1 MFILCL
7 LSLTLRQRAHWQR
20 LRVAAL
26 QKTHLQTQPSITRL
40 VTASGAL
47 IAKGRGILLSSK
59 HNRSLFTLSLSVHLL
74 MRTLYF
80 YLFLLGFVLS
90 TQAQTIESGSYQPVC
105 DTITIDRLTTS
116 TNYVD
121 FENVVFYSDA
131 VYQGNASK
139 TTISSQ
145 PLILFKKSSPG
156 GIVCVKS
163 GGNSVKSVTLNVYS
177 ASTSSKIEFEVYGSN
192 TPYSTSADLWDTSK
206 NGTLVKSFTVTEA
219 GTYTINFDA
228 DYAYW
233 GVKKPSGSY
242 SNLASI
248 IVQWDTPTF
257 NFSMPE
263 TKFSTLWL
271 NQAFVMPENLTG
283 GIITGANNGE
293 AQVDYRYTA
302 GSVVPPLTPVLLYG
316 NQGDYALQLVGST
329 EVAPEGNLLH
339 GGNAVDS
346 EGKTYVEGKG
356 VKYYIL
362 SSNQSGT
369 DYGFYYGAA
378 DGAAITYP
386 AGSHKAFLA
395 LPASETMP
403 SSLTLR
409 APGVTSI
416 PAVENERQDAAIYLL
431 DGRRVKAASTKIKGI
446 YIHNGRKY
454 LR

>member
-1 MFILCL
+1 MFIQCL
-7 LSLTLRQRAHWQR
+7 LSLTLRQRAHWQHR
-20 LRVAAL
+20 RMAAL
-26 QKTHLQTQPSITRL
+26 QKTHLQTPPSITRL

-59 HNRSLFTLSLSVHLL
+59 HNRSLFTLSLSVHHL

-90 TQAQTIESGSYQPVC
+90 TQAQTIESNTYKPVC

-116 TNYVD
+116 TDNVD

-139 TTISSQ
+139 TTLSSQ
-145 PLILFKKSSPG
+145 PLILFKTSSPG

-163 GGNSVKSVTLNVYS
+163 GGTMVKSVSLDVYS
-177 ASTSSKIEFEVYGSN
+177 ASTSNKIVFEVYGSN
-192 TPYSTSADLWDTSK
+192 TPYSTSEDLRNSSSQ
-206 NGTLVKSFTVTEA
+206 GTLVKSLTVTEA
-219 GTYTINFDA
+219 GTYTINFAA

-233 GVKKPSGSY
+233 GLCKTKGT

-248 IVQWDTPTF
+248 IVQWDTPPF

-346 EGKTYVEGKG
+346 EGKTYVEGEG

-369 DYGFYYGAA
+369 NYGFYYGAA

-395 LPASETMP
+395 LPASETTP
-403 SSLTLR
+403 TSLSLR

-431 DGRRVKAASTKIKGI
+431 DGRRVKAESAAIKGI
-446 YIHNGRKY
+446 YIKNGRKF
-454 LR
+454 LK

>member
-7 LSLTLRQRAHWQR
+7 LSLILRQRAHWQR

-26 QKTHLQTQPSITRL
+26 QKTHLQTPPSITRL
-40 VTASGAL
+40 VTAFGAL

-116 TNYVD
+116 TDNVD
-121 FENVVFYSDA
+121 FKNVVFYSDA

-139 TTISSQ
+139 TTLSSQ
-145 PLILFKKSSPG
+145 PLILFKSSSPG

-163 GGNSVKSVTLNVYS
+163 GGTKVTSITLDVYS
-177 ASTSSKIEFEVYGSN
+177 ASTSNKIVFEVYGSN
-192 TPYSTSADLWDTSK
+192 TPYSTSADLRNSSSQ
-206 NGTLVKSFTVTEA
+206 GTLVKSLTVTEA

-233 GVKKPSGSY
+233 GLCKTKGT

-248 IVQWDTPTF
+248 IVQWDTPPF

-316 NQGDYALQLVGST
+316 NQGEYALQLVGST

-378 DGAAITYP
+378 DGAAITYR

-395 LPASETMP
+395 LPASETTP

-431 DGRRVKAASTKIKGI
+431 DGRRVKAESTKIKGI
-446 YIHNGRKY
+446 YIQNGRKY

>member
-1 MFILCL
+1 M
-7 LSLTLRQRAHWQR
+7 
-20 LRVAAL
+20 
-26 QKTHLQTQPSITRL
+26 
-40 VTASGAL
+40 
-47 IAKGRGILLSSK
+47 
-59 HNRSLFTLSLSVHLL
+59 
-74 MRTLYF
+74 
-80 YLFLLGFVLS
+80 
-90 TQAQTIESGSYQPVC
+90 
-105 DTITIDRLTTS
+105 
-116 TNYVD
+116 
-121 FENVVFYSDA
+121 
-131 VYQGNASK
+131 
-139 TTISSQ
+139 
-145 PLILFKKSSPG
+145 
-156 GIVCVKS
+156 
-163 GGNSVKSVTLNVYS
+163 
-177 ASTSSKIEFEVYGSN
+177 
-192 TPYSTSADLWDTSK
+192 
-206 NGTLVKSFTVTEA
+206 TEA

-233 GVKKPSGSY
+233 GLCKTKGN

-248 IVQWDTPTF
+248 IVQWDTPPF

-329 EVAPEGNLLH
+329 EVAPEDNLLH

-346 EGKTYVEGKG
+346 EGKPYVEGEG

-395 LPASETMP
+395 LPASETTP

-416 PAVENERQDAAIYLL
+416 PVVENGRQDAAIYLL
-431 DGRRVKAASTKIKGI
+431 DGRRVKAESTKIKGI
-446 YIHNGRKY
+446 YIQNGRKY

>member
-20 LRVAAL
+20 RRVAAL
-26 QKTHLQTQPSITRL
+26 QKTHLQTPPSITRL

-116 TNYVD
+116 TDNVD
-121 FENVVFYSDA
+121 FKNVVFYSDA

-139 TTISSQ
+139 TTLSSQ
-145 PLILFKKSSPG
+145 PLILFKSSSPG

-163 GGNSVKSVTLNVYS
+163 GGTKVKSITLDVYS
-177 ASTSSKIEFEVYGSN
+177 ASTSNNIVFEVYGLN
-192 TPYSTSADLWDTSK
+192 KPYSTSAALWKSSTQ
-206 NGTLVKSFTVTEA
+206 GTLVESLTVTEA
-219 GTYTINFDA
+219 GTYTINFAA

-233 GVKKPSGSY
+233 GLRKTKGT

-248 IVQWDTPTF
+248 IVQWDTPPF

-346 EGKTYVEGKG
+346 EGKTYVEGEG

-369 DYGFYYGAA
+369 NYGFYYGAA

-386 AGSHKAFLA
+386 AGCHKAFLA
-395 LPASETMP
+395 LPASETTP

-431 DGRRVKAASTKIKGI
+431 DGRRVKAESTKIKGI
-446 YIHNGRKY
+446 YIQNGRKY

>member
-7 LSLTLRQRAHWQR
+7 LSLTLKQRAHWQR
-20 LRVAAL
+20 RRVAAL
-26 QKTHLQTQPSITRL
+26 QKTHLQTPPSITRL

-59 HNRSLFTLSLSVHLL
+59 HNRSLFTLSLSVHHL
-74 MRTLYF
+74 MCTLYF
-80 YLFLLGFVLS
+80 YLFLLGFALS
-90 TQAQTIESGSYQPVC
+90 AQAQTIESNTYQPVC

-116 TNYVD
+116 TSSVD
-121 FENVVFYSDA
+121 FSNVVSYSDA
-131 VYQGNASK
+131 VYQGNASQDK
-139 TTISSQ
+139 IASQLLIS
-145 PLILFKKSSPG
+145 FKSSSPG

-163 GGNSVKSVTLNVYS
+163 GGTKVKSITLDVYS
-177 ASTSSKIEFEVYGSN
+177 ASTSNNIVFEVYGSN
-192 TPYSTSADLWDTSK
+192 KPYSTSAALWKPNTQ
-206 NGTLVKSFTVTEA
+206 GTLVESLTVTEA
-219 GTYTINFDA
+219 GTYTINFAA

-233 GVKKPSGSY
+233 GLRKTKGT

-248 IVQWDTPTF
+248 IVQWDTPPF

-346 EGKTYVEGKG
+346 EGKTYVEGEG

-369 DYGFYYGAA
+369 NYGFYYGAA

-386 AGSHKAFLA
+386 AGCHKAFLA
-395 LPASETMP
+395 LPASETTP

-431 DGRRVKAASTKIKGI
+431 DGRRVKAESTKIKGI
-446 YIHNGRKY
+446 YIQNGRKY